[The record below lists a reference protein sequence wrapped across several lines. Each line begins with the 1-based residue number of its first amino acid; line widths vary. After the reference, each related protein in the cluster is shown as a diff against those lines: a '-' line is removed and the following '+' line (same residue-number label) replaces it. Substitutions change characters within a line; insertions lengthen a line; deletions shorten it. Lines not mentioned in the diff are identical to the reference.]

1 MSKAAPYGAW
11 NSPVSAADVAA
22 TDSHPNWP
30 GFVGDEIWWSERLP
44 EEGGRTTLMRAEPGG
59 GAHSALPAPWNVRSR
74 VMEYGGRAWAGAAT
88 GDGPLIVFVHADDQ
102 RLYRLDPAAP
112 GAAPRPL
119 TPVGAPGAA
128 SAFVDPVLPAAAGAV
143 PTEVWC
149 VREQTAPG
157 GVPVRELVAVPL
169 DGSAA
174 GDGAL
179 VRTLARGHDFL
190 TGPRVAPDGRHVA
203 WIGWDH
209 PDMPWDASEACVAEI
224 RGDGTLAAARVVAG
238 GPGESVAQVE
248 WTDDGDLYV
257 ITDRSGWWNVHR
269 ADVGEH
275 RADIGVHRADPR
287 GGAPRVVAVCPRE
300 EEFAGALTK
309 IGFTWCA
316 PLPGGRLAVVHGTH
330 SLSLSVLDPASGEL
344 SALPCPFTEYEP
356 LLVSRGHRLVAIGAR
371 ADRDFTAVCVDTSDG
386 TCTTLSQP
394 RATVPA
400 DLLPVPEARTFHG
413 SDGRPVHAVVL
424 PPRNPGFTGPPGELP
439 PYVVFAHSGP
449 TSRFPMAYDL
459 RTAFLTSRGIGV
471 VGVNYSGSTGYGRQ
485 YRERLRHA
493 WGIADVADC
502 ALVAEALAAEG
513 AADRDRLAIRGASAG
528 GWTAAVSLTILDT
541 YRCAALHYP
550 VLDPVTWRNTQNHGF
565 EAFYLDTLVGPWP
578 EAENDYLTR
587 SPAHA
592 ADRVDV
598 PFLLFQ
604 GSADPICPPAQAER
618 FLAGVRPEAA
628 PYRHLVFDGERHGF
642 KRSTTVVE
650 CVEAELALFREAFG
664 VREVPGASPA
674 PDALDAPEAETV
686 HGLVADRAARAPERI
701 AVQDATGSWTYAEL
715 LARADDLGVLLR
727 RAGVRPGDRVG
738 IHLDRTRD
746 LVAGLLAAL
755 RAGCSYLPL
764 DPEYPADRLRFM
776 IEDARPAAVLTRRTL
791 PEPPHGGGTRLVHV
805 DEPGTPRGGAAGLAP
820 VVCSPDQPAF
830 VIYTSGSTGT
840 PKGAVLAHRGIV
852 NVLRHSRDAFGF
864 TEDDSV
870 LAMAAFSFDFAQL
883 ELLLP
888 LISGGTVQLL
898 DRAAARD
905 PELLEAALDARRAS
919 FVMGTPSMF
928 AALTAFGWRP
938 PRGVSVVSGGESLTP
953 ALAEA
958 LAPAAALWN
967 IYGPTETS
975 IFSLYERVP
984 TSGGPGAA
992 VSVRG
997 ELPGAATSASGEL
1010 PGAAV
1015 SVPGQVPGGADIT
1028 IGRPVPH
1035 TVVEILRDGERCAD
1049 GETGEIHLGG
1059 PGLALGYLDRP
1070 ELTAARFLPDPFRP
1084 GERLYRTGDLGR
1096 RLPDGRIAYEGRADD
1111 QVKIRGHRVEPGEV
1125 EGWLLRHPA
1134 VRAAAVVAERGHHA
1148 LRLVAYVVLAEGV
1161 EGVADA
1167 ERTGGAQG
1175 SAGSGGAERTGGAQD
1190 SAGPGGVEGGVAGL
1204 RAHLARHLPVHALP
1218 HRVVAVPEIPLS
1230 PNGKTDRRALSAV
1243 ARPRPAGAE
1252 GLAGVWR
1259 DVLGVTGV
1267 TAADNFFALGGDSL
1281 SAMEMTIRA
1290 RDLGI
1295 QLRVADLYGTRTF
1308 GELADTVGMRDPA
1321 RSAVPTATAELPTAL
1336 SPAQLRFLEWDYR
1349 DADHYNVSLLLDVAD
1364 TVDRDALRASLDALA
1379 ERHPALR
1386 LRLTGPAGA
1395 PVPVTDRPSGA
1406 PLSWHELPGTDDDDA
1421 VERAFLKEADL
1432 LQQSL
1437 SLREGPVWRAAFFA
1451 GSGGHRLLLVFHH
1464 FIADGMSLKI
1474 IARDLGALYAAGAD
1488 AERGAVPPAPAS
1500 SWAAHAG
1507 TLRRFANGP
1516 LDEFFV
1522 RRWESLPWSQC
1533 APLPADRPDGSM
1545 HLSHVRAFDTE
1556 VPLPAGISAPR
1567 QEELLISAV
1576 AAAVAEESGARAGAV
1591 EVCRHGRTDPTG
1603 GPGHFDAVGW
1613 LNSITPYVLALPEP
1627 GADDGA
1633 TAAAL
1638 RAQITEIRDLEQT
1651 WGALRH
1657 LHDDAGV
1664 RARLAALPAPD
1675 VYLNFLGS
1683 HMYER
1688 EPAGP
1693 FRPRHGDVGTE
1704 MTLDRTQPYR
1714 IKIYAETAPAPV
1726 TVRLKWQY
1734 SADVD
1739 DESRIRRVAASCAR
1753 HLDRLARCP

>member
-1 MSKAAPYGAW
+1 MREILLEIQPEIL
-11 NSPVSAADVAA
+11 
-22 TDSHPNWP
+22 P
-30 GFVGDEIWWSERLP
+30 GIP
-44 EEGGRTTLMRAEPGG
+44 E
-59 GAHSALPAPWNVRSR
+59 
-74 VMEYGGRAWAGAAT
+74 
-88 GDGPLIVFVHADDQ
+88 
-102 RLYRLDPAAP
+102 
-112 GAAPRPL
+112 
-119 TPVGAPGAA
+119 
-128 SAFVDPVLPAAAGAV
+128 
-143 PTEVWC
+143 
-149 VREQTAPG
+149 
-157 GVPVRELVAVPL
+157 
-169 DGSAA
+169 
-174 GDGAL
+174 
-179 VRTLARGHDFL
+179 
-190 TGPRVAPDGRHVA
+190 APD
-203 WIGWDH
+203 
-209 PDMPWDASEACVAEI
+209 S
-224 RGDGTLAAARVVAG
+224 
-238 GPGESVAQVE
+238 
-248 WTDDGDLYV
+248 
-257 ITDRSGWWNVHR
+257 
-269 ADVGEH
+269 
-275 RADIGVHRADPR
+275 
-287 GGAPRVVAVCPRE
+287 
-300 EEFAGALTK
+300 
-309 IGFTWCA
+309 
-316 PLPGGRLAVVHGTH
+316 
-330 SLSLSVLDPASGEL
+330 
-344 SALPCPFTEYEP
+344 
-356 LLVSRGHRLVAIGAR
+356 
-371 ADRDFTAVCVDTSDG
+371 
-386 TCTTLSQP
+386 
-394 RATVPA
+394 
-400 DLLPVPEARTFHG
+400 
-413 SDGRPVHAVVL
+413 
-424 PPRNPGFTGPPGELP
+424 
-439 PYVVFAHSGP
+439 
-449 TSRFPMAYDL
+449 
-459 RTAFLTSRGIGV
+459 
-471 VGVNYSGSTGYGRQ
+471 
-485 YRERLRHA
+485 
-493 WGIADVADC
+493 
-502 ALVAEALAAEG
+502 
-513 AADRDRLAIRGASAG
+513 
-528 GWTAAVSLTILDT
+528 
-541 YRCAALHYP
+541 
-550 VLDPVTWRNTQNHGF
+550 
-565 EAFYLDTLVGPWP
+565 
-578 EAENDYLTR
+578 
-587 SPAHA
+587 
-592 ADRVDV
+592 
-598 PFLLFQ
+598 
-604 GSADPICPPAQAER
+604 
-618 FLAGVRPEAA
+618 
-628 PYRHLVFDGERHGF
+628 
-642 KRSTTVVE
+642 
-650 CVEAELALFREAFG
+650 
-664 VREVPGASPA
+664 
-674 PDALDAPEAETV
+674 ETV

-701 AVQDATGSWTYAEL
+701 AVQDTTGSWTYAEL
-715 LARADDLGVLLR
+715 LARADELSVLLG
-727 RAGVRPGDRVG
+727 RAGVCPGDRVG

-755 RAGCSYLPL
+755 RAGCAYLPL

-791 PEPPHGGGTRLVHV
+791 PEPPYGDGTRLVHV
-805 DEPGTPRGGAAGLAP
+805 DEPGAPSGEAAGLTPVVSTGLTPVASPGSAP
-820 VVCSPDQPAF
+820 VASTGLTSVACSPDQPAF

-852 NVLRHSRDAFGF
+852 DILRHSRDAFGF

-888 LISGGTVQLL
+888 LISGGTVHLL
-898 DRAAARD
+898 DRAVARD

-938 PRGVSVVSGGESLTP
+938 PRGVSIVSGGESLSP

-992 VSVRG
+992 TSVPG
-997 ELPGAATSASGEL
+997 QIPGAATS
-1010 PGAAV
+1010 
-1015 SVPGQVPGGADIT
+1015 VPGQAPGADIT

-1035 TVVEILRDGERCAD
+1035 TVVEILRDGARCAD

-1070 ELTAARFLPDPFRP
+1070 ELTAGRFLPDPFRP

-1125 EGWLLRHPA
+1125 EGWLLRHPS

-1148 LRLVAYVVLAEGV
+1148 LRLVAYVVLAVGAVGAQGAGGTVGAEGAV
-1161 EGVADA
+1161 GA
-1167 ERTGGAQG
+1167 GGAQG
-1175 SAGSGGAERTGGAQD
+1175 AEGAGGAAGAQG
-1190 SAGPGGVEGGVAGL
+1190 AEGVGGVAGAQGAEGVGGVAGDTADL
-1204 RAHLARHLPVHALP
+1204 RAHLARHLPAHALP
-1218 HRVVAVPEIPLS
+1218 HRIVAVPEIPLS
-1230 PNGKTDRRALSAV
+1230 PNGKTDRRALRAA
-1243 ARPRPAGAE
+1243 ARPRSAGAE
-1252 GLAGVWR
+1252 SLAGVWR
-1259 DVLGVTGV
+1259 DVLGVADV

-1308 GELADTVGMRDPA
+1308 GELADTVGARGPA
-1321 RSAVPTATAELPTAL
+1321 PSAAPAATAELPTAL

-1364 TVDRDALRASLDALA
+1364 TVDRDALREALDALA

-1395 PVPVTDRPSGA
+1395 PVPVTDRPTGA
-1406 PLSWHELPGTDDDDA
+1406 PLFWYELPETDDVDA

-1437 SLREGPVWRAAFFA
+1437 SLREGPVWRAAHFS
-1451 GSGGHRLLLVFHH
+1451 GSGGHQLLLVFHH

-1474 IARDLGALYAAGAD
+1474 IARDLGALYAAAAGA
-1488 AERGAVPPAPAS
+1488 EQGAVPPAPAS

-1516 LDEFFV
+1516 LDEFLV

-1545 HLSHVRAFDTE
+1545 HLSHIRAFDTE

-1576 AAAVAEESGARAGAV
+1576 AAAVAEESGTRGGAV
-1591 EVCRHGRTDPTG
+1591 EVCRHGRTDLTG

-1613 LNSITPYVLALPEP
+1613 LNSITPYVLALPGP
-1627 GADDGA
+1627 GATGA
-1633 TAAAL
+1633 GTAAAL
-1638 RAQITEIRDLEQT
+1638 RAQIAEIRDLEQT

-1683 HMYER
+1683 HMR
-1688 EPAGP
+1688 ELEAAGP

-1714 IKIYAETAPAPV
+1714 IKIYAETETEREKETETETEAETKAETKAESAAV

-1739 DESRIRRVAASCAR
+1739 DESRIRRIAASCAR
-1753 HLDRLARCP
+1753 LLDRLARCH

>member
-1 MSKAAPYGAW
+1 MTQAAPYGAW
-11 NSPVSAADVAA
+11 SSPVSAADVAA

-44 EEGGRTTLMRAEPGG
+44 QEGGRTTLMRAEPGG
-59 GAHSALPAPWNVRSR
+59 GARSALPAPWNVRSR

-88 GDGPLIVFVHADDQ
+88 EHGPLIVFVHADDQ
-102 RLYRLDPAAP
+102 RLYRHDPAAP

-119 TPVGAPGAA
+119 TPVAAPG
-128 SAFVDPVLPAAAGAV
+128 SALTFVDPVLPAAAGAV

-149 VREQTAPG
+149 VRERTAPG

-174 GDGAL
+174 EDGAL
-179 VRTLARGHDFL
+179 LRTLASGHDFL

-203 WIGWDH
+203 WIGWNH

-224 RGDGTLAAARVVAG
+224 RGDNTLAAARVVAG

-269 ADVGEH
+269 ADL
-275 RADIGVHRADPR
+275 
-287 GGAPRVVAVCPRE
+287 GGGTPRVVAVCPRE

-309 IGFTWCA
+309 IGLTWCA

-330 SLSLSVLDPASGEL
+330 SMALSVLDPATGEL
-344 SALPCPFTEYEP
+344 TALPVPFTEWEP
-356 LLVSRGHRLVAIGAR
+356 LLVSHGHRLIAIGAR

-386 TCTTLSQP
+386 TYTTLSEP
-394 RATVPA
+394 RATAPA
-400 DLLPVPEARTFHG
+400 DVLPVPEARTFHG
-413 SDGRPVHAVVL
+413 GDGRPVHAVVF
-424 PPRNPGFTGPPGELP
+424 PPRNPGFTALPGELP

-459 RTAFLTSRGIGV
+459 RIAFLTSRGIGV
-471 VGVNYSGSTGYGRQ
+471 VGVNYGGSTGYGRQ

-513 AADRDRLAIRGASAG
+513 AADPDRLAIRGASAG
-528 GWTAAVSLTILDT
+528 GWTAAVSLTTLDT
-541 YRCAALHYP
+541 YCCAALHYP
-550 VLDPVTWRNTQNHGF
+550 VLDPVTWRDTQNHGF

-578 EAENDYLTR
+578 EAESDYLTR

-598 PFLLFQ
+598 PFLLLQ

-618 FLAGVRPEAA
+618 FLAGVRADAA
-628 PYRHLVFDGERHGF
+628 PYRHLVFEGERHGF
-642 KRSTTVVE
+642 KRSTSIVE
-650 CVEAELALFREAFG
+650 SVEAELALFRGAFG
-664 VREVPGASPA
+664 VPGLSEAPGDSVASA
-674 PDALDAPEAETV
+674 PETV
-686 HGLVADRAARAPERI
+686 HGLVAARAARAPERV
-701 AVQDATGSWTYAEL
+701 AVQDASGSWTYAEL
-715 LARADDLGVLLR
+715 LARADELGVLLR

-755 RAGCSYLPL
+755 RAGCAYLPL

-776 IEDARPAAVLTRRTL
+776 IGDARPAAVLTCRGL
-791 PEPPHGGGTRLVHV
+791 PRPPLGDGTRLVHV
-805 DEPGTPRGGAAGLAP
+805 DEPGTPCGEAGEAGEAEEAAAPASVAEAFAP
-820 VVCSPDQPAF
+820 VACSPDAPAF

-852 NVLRHSRDAFGF
+852 NILRHSRDAFGF

-888 LISGGTVQLL
+888 LVAGGTVHLV
-898 DRAAARD
+898 DRAVARD
-905 PELLEAALDARRAS
+905 PELLEAALAARRAS

-938 PRGVSVVSGGESLTP
+938 PRGISVVSGGESLTP

-958 LAPAAALWN
+958 LAPAVALWN

-984 TSGGPGAA
+984 TSGGPRAA
-992 VSVRG
+992 
-997 ELPGAATSASGEL
+997 ASGS
-1010 PGAAV
+1010 GT
-1015 SVPGQVPGGADIT
+1015 DIT

-1070 ELTAARFLPDPFRP
+1070 ELTAGRFLPDPFRT

-1111 QVKIRGHRVEPGEV
+1111 QVKIRGHRVELGEV
-1125 EGWLLRHPA
+1125 EGWLLRHPS

-1148 LRLVAYVVLAEGV
+1148 LRLVAYVVPAG
-1161 EGVADA
+1161 DA
-1167 ERTGGAQG
+1167 
-1175 SAGSGGAERTGGAQD
+1175 
-1190 SAGPGGVEGGVAGL
+1190 GGVPGTAGGEGRTAEL
-1204 RAHLARHLPVHALP
+1204 RGHLARHLPAYALP
-1218 HRVVAVPEIPLS
+1218 HRIVEVPEIPLS
-1230 PNGKTDRRALSAV
+1230 PNGKTDRRALREA
-1243 ARPRPAGAE
+1243 ARPRSAGAE

-1259 DVLGVTGV
+1259 DVLGVADVG
-1267 TAADNFFALGGDSL
+1267 AADNFFALGGDSL

-1295 QLRVADLYGTRTF
+1295 VLRVADLYGAETF
-1308 GELADTVGMRDPA
+1308 GELADTVEARGPA
-1321 RSAVPTATAELPTAL
+1321 PSAVPAAAESPTAL

-1364 TVDRDALRASLDALA
+1364 TVDRGALREALDALA
-1379 ERHPALR
+1379 ERHPALS
-1386 LRLTGPAGA
+1386 LRLTGPADA
-1395 PVPVTDRPSGA
+1395 PVPVTDRTARA
-1406 PLSWHELPGTDDDDA
+1406 PLSWHELPDTGDDEGA

-1437 SLREGPVWRAAFFA
+1437 SLRDGPVWRAAFFA
-1451 GSGGHRLLLVFHH
+1451 GSGGSGSGGHRLLLVLHH

-1474 IARDLGALYAAGAD
+1474 IARDLGTLYAAAVGA
-1488 AERGAVPPAPAS
+1488 EQGAVSPAPAS

-1522 RRWESLPWSQC
+1522 RRWESLPWSRC

-1545 HLSHVRAFDTE
+1545 HLSHIRAFDTE
-1556 VPLPAGISAPR
+1556 VPLPAGISAPS
-1567 QEELLISAV
+1567 QEELLISAL
-1576 AAAVAEESGARAGAV
+1576 AAALAEESGSRGGAV
-1591 EVCRHGRTDPTG
+1591 EVCRHGRTDLTG

-1613 LNSITPYVLALPEP
+1613 LNSITPYVLALPGP
-1627 GADDGA
+1627 GATDTV

-1638 RAQITEIRDLEQT
+1638 RAQIGEIRDMEQT

-1657 LHDDAGV
+1657 LHDDPGV
-1664 RARLAALPAPD
+1664 RARIAALPAPD

-1683 HMYER
+1683 HMHEL
-1688 EPAGP
+1688 ETAGP
-1693 FRPRHGDVGTE
+1693 FRPRHGDVGIE

-1714 IKIYAETAPAPV
+1714 VKIYAETETETETDTGPGPGPGAGAGPGAA

-1739 DESRIRRVAASCAR
+1739 DESRIRRLAASCGR
-1753 HLDRLARCP
+1753 LLQRLARCP